1 MKFVTSLQICNFS
14 ESSYPVMKLVT
25 SLTIHFVTLMV
36 TIFPNTT
43 YPPILTTT
51 PHTPS
56 TSPTREIIACCKDT
70 ASYQQVFLSTSTGS
84 HNPRWT
90 PHSFQNL
97 ELVKN
102 QSVLMLSCIN
112 LLTFPYCIRIPLCTS
127 GFDIY

>member
-1 MKFVTSLQICNFS
+1 MKFVTSFQIYNFS
-14 ESSYPVMKLVT
+14 ESPYSLMKLVT
-25 SLTIHFVTLMV
+25 SLMIYFVTLMV

-56 TSPTREIIACCKDT
+56 PTSEIIACFKDT

-102 QSVLMLSCIN
+102 QSVLMLSCVN
-112 LLTFPYCIRIPLCTS
+112 LMTFPYCIRIPLCIS